1 MNAQVQISRMA
12 RQSADVVAHPNVR
25 TFSYYSTRASDSDAL
40 TYVALGSFLIVLLR
54 MFALGG
60 GSAMGLVFGVV
71 NQLFEFYVFA
81 GITYFVGKQFGGIG
95 TFENITYT
103 FSLFY
108 VPILLL
114 SWLLTLVLVLLR
126 IAPPSLIS
134 LVSFLQLA
142 AQAFFA
148 YQAVQGALRVR
159 RKRDAALTVGIAL
172 ITLWV
177 LQQIFRQSAGGIF

>member
-1 MNAQVQISRMA
+1 M
-12 RQSADVVAHPNVR
+12 
-25 TFSYYSTRASDSDAL
+25 
-40 TYVALGSFLIVLLR
+40 
-54 MFALGG
+54 
-60 GSAMGLVFGVV
+60 V
-71 NQLFEFYVFA
+71 NQLFEFYIFA

-95 TFENITYT
+95 TFQDITYT

-108 VPILLL
+108 VPILLI
-114 SWLLTLVLVLLR
+114 SWLLILALVLTG
-126 IAPPSLIS
+126 IAPASLLS

-159 RKRDAALTVGIAL
+159 RKRDALLTVGIAL

-177 LQQIFRQSAGGIF
+177 IQMAFSQASGGIF